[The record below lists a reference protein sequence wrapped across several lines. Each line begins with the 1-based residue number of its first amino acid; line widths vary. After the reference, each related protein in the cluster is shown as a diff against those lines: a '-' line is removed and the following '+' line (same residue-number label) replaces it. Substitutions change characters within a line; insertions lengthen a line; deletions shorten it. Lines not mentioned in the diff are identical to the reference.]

1 MLLCVKLVNSFIFI
15 SFLIHL
21 LKLLYIKALFCFI
34 VMLMFLYRAKLMAN
48 VRSDNKKDPVI
59 TEVKIGLNMP

>member
-1 MLLCVKLVNSFIFI
+1 
-15 SFLIHL
+15 
-21 LKLLYIKALFCFI
+21 
-34 VMLMFLYRAKLMAN
+34 MFLYRAKLMVI